1 VKDAFQEHGYVV
13 SKAILSEEQL
23 AAAREEAARLAEAA
37 SGRGGVRNVLQRSP
51 YFRELA
57 GGLLRELACEYA
69 GAGAQAVKAT
79 LFDKT
84 ARANWKVPWHQDLTI
99 AVRRR
104 LETPGFG
111 PWSIKDGV
119 PHVQPPVPVLEALV
133 ALRLHLDDTPE
144 ENGALRVV
152 VASHRLGRIPE
163 ARIAA
168 VRENGLERVAAVPAG
183 GVMVMSP
190 LLLHASS
197 ASSRPEHRRVLH
209 VEYSSLVLPAGLEWA
224 A

>member
-1 VKDAFQEHGYVV
+1 M
-13 SKAILSEEQL
+13 
-23 AAAREEAARLAEAA
+23 
-37 SGRGGVRNVLQRSP
+37 GV
-51 YFRELA
+51 
-57 GGLLRELACEYA
+57 LRERACEYA
-69 GAGAQAVKAT
+69 GADAQAVKAT

-84 ARANWKVPWHQDLTI
+84 AAANWKVPWHQDLTI

-104 LETPGFG
+104 LETTGFG
-111 PWSIKDGV
+111 PWSMKDGV
-119 PHVQPPVPVLEALV
+119 PHVQPPVSVLEALV

-163 ARIAA
+163 AQIAA
-168 VRENGLERVAAVPAG
+168 VRANGRERVATVPAG

-209 VEYSSLVLPAGLEWA
+209 VEYSSFALPAGLKWA
-224 A
+224 EAAPKLPPPGKKFVSGLLRLVVESPDLKEPRERGSPRKRFHPIREA